1 MKYSAGQAQH
11 MFGVPE
17 EAVPTRAV
25 LSSSN
30 PLHQTKVHLSTLEPG
45 RRKLLVW
52 LRKLETHTKCAEK
65 LNTRNS
71 GEI

>member
-1 MKYSAGQAQH
+1 MKCSAGQAKH

-17 EAVPTRAV
+17 EAVPTGAV
-25 LSSSN
+25 LCSSN
-30 PLHQTKVHLSTLEPG
+30 PLHQTKIHLSTQEPG
-45 RRKLLVW
+45 RRKLLVL
-52 LRKLETHTKCAEK
+52 LRKLETHAKRVEK